1 MKYLLHMCFAQGQHE
16 YASFDIIVMNYLYAQ
31 NQEMTRW
38 LDFYDRFLFSSIA
51 KISNLECRVKA
62 LMKESKKW
70 SQNGSMLFPVV
81 QKTGNFIQTFSEDSR
96 TSLRSKIDP
105 SELKSF
111 TKSLTAYFNFHE
123 SARLSENLTE
133 FRSFNNNEIKSQL
146 PTLAA
151 SKFYWQRW
159 QTKTSFL
166 NEEWPWIWLSL
177 YLNHHVYT
185 NKLNF
190 C

>member
-1 MKYLLHMCFAQGQHE
+1 MTRFLRSFFVFFDREDFQSGVPCKGFDEGIEEMVTKWKHAIPSCTKDG
-16 YASFDIIVMNYLYAQ
+16 FDI
-31 NQEMTRW
+31 
-38 LDFYDRFLFSSIA
+38 
-51 KISNLECRVKA
+51 
-62 LMKESKKW
+62 
-70 SQNGSMLFPVV
+70 
-81 QKTGNFIQTFSEDSR
+81 GNFIQTFSEDSR

-151 SKFYWQRW
+151 SKFY
-159 QTKTSFL
+159 
-166 NEEWPWIWLSL
+166 
-177 YLNHHVYT
+177 
-185 NKLNF
+185 
-190 C
+190 